1 MKPTTDARRDRD
13 DAHMTVEQIVERIRW
28 LDATTLLDLHNEM
41 AVAANRD
48 RPSWLAS
55 FPIR

>member
-1 MKPTTDARRDRD
+1 MKPMTDARRDRD
-13 DAHMTVEQIVERIRW
+13 DPHMTVEQIVESIRW
-28 LDATTLLDLHNEM
+28 LDATTLLDLHHEM
-41 AVAANRD
+41 AAAANRD